1 MHYVIFSVENDLHTR
16 AKFLRHIDTQRAMG
30 YLKGNMVMCIGA
42 YKGVLE
48 DSFILCV
55 EDFDKFVR
63 NSGYLDNQESVL
75 HVRGMR
81 MHCEFEY
88 LVSGSKEGSGLLV
101 QVTAQEAFKS
111 DGWTYRPDMNTYWI
125 IKE

>member
-1 MHYVIFSVENDLHTR
+1 MHYVIFSVDNDLHTR
-16 AKFLRHIDTQRAMG
+16 AKFLRHIDTQRAMN

-42 YKGVLE
+42 YKDKLE
-48 DSFILCV
+48 DSFILCR

-63 NSGYLDNQESVL
+63 GSSYLVNQESVL
-75 HVRGMR
+75 HVRGKR

-88 LVSGSKEGSGLLV
+88 LFSGIKKNYGHLV
-101 QVTAQEAFKS
+101 QVTAQEAFNS

>member
-63 NSGYLDNQESVL
+63 NSVYLYNQESVL
-75 HVRGMR
+75 HVRGKR

-88 LVSGSKEGSGLLV
+88 LSGGCDGGGQLV

>member
-16 AKFLRHIDTQRAMG
+16 AKFLRYIDTQRAMG

-55 EDFDKFVR
+55 EDFNNLVR
-63 NSGYLDNQESVL
+63 GSSYLKGQESVL

-88 LVSGSKEGSGLLV
+88 LVSGSKESSGLLV